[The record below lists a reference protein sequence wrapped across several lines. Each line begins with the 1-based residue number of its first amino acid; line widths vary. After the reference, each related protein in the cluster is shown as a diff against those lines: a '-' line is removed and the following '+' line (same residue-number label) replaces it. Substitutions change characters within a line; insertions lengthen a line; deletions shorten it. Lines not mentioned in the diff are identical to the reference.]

1 LKRIDD
7 VSLAILEVIAM
18 NRKLLVILTKV
29 IASKLPV
36 QRRQQLSP
44 QLEPAST
51 LYHQKKS
58 LQSLS

>member
-1 LKRIDD
+1 MERTGD
-7 VSLAILEVIAM
+7 VSLAILEVKAI
-18 NRKLLVILTKV
+18 LHVLLTKV
-29 IASKLPV
+29 TASKLPV